1 MQMKNYKNLI
11 KVGAVTIGT
20 SLLTLLYNF
29 FNMYSLVG
37 KCPDDIDVKPC
48 QAYDNW
54 AILNKVG
61 LIVLAIGVVIFV
73 IGLWRQRQNRP

>member
-1 MQMKNYKNLI
+1 MKNYKNLI
-11 KVGAVTIGT
+11 KVGAVTVGV

-37 KCPDDIDVKPC
+37 KCPGDIDVKPC

-54 AILNKVG
+54 AILNKIG
-61 LIVLAIGVVIFV
+61 LLLLAIGAVILV
-73 IGLWRQRQNRP
+73 IGWLKRRQK